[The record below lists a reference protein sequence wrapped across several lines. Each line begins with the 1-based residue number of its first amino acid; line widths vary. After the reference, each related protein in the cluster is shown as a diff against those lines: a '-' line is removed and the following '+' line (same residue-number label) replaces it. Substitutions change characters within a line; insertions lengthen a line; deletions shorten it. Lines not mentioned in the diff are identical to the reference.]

1 MTFQDLGRSLALRS
15 TLSTCLIAVAGAA
28 MAQSSLTD
36 ADLKTLV
43 VGKTVDF
50 KSLVNGRTGAG
61 YFAPD
66 GQYSL
71 KFDNGK
77 TIEAE
82 WRIAADGT
90 LCILGLAQ
98 VCGPVS
104 RGADGVYTRYTG
116 DKPTAVLTKFTAG
129 KTF

>member
-1 MTFQDLGRSLALRS
+1 MKSMKLCRSLAGRNL
-15 TLSTCLIAVAGAA
+15 LSTCLIAVAGAA

-66 GQYSL
+66 GGYSL
-71 KFDNGK
+71 RFDNGM
-77 TIEAE
+77 TIEAK
-82 WRIAADGT
+82 WSIAADGT
-90 LCILGLAQ
+90 LCINGLAQ

-116 DKPTAVLTKFTAG
+116 DKPTAVLMKFTPG

>member
-1 MTFQDLGRSLALRS
+1 MKSMHLCHALAGRTL
-15 TLSTCLIAVAGAA
+15 LSTCLIAVAGAA

-66 GQYSL
+66 GRYTL
-71 KFDNGK
+71 RFDNGMTVGK
-77 TIEAE
+77 RT
-82 WRIAADGT
+82 RKG
-90 LCILGLAQ
+90 GRNPQ
-98 VCGPVS
+98 QGCGRS
-104 RGADGVYTRYTG
+104 S
-116 DKPTAVLTKFTAG
+116 L
-129 KTF
+129 

>member
-1 MTFQDLGRSLALRS
+1 MTSMDLCRSLAGRTL
-15 TLSTCLIAVAGAA
+15 LSTCLTAVAGAA
-28 MAQSSLTD
+28 MAQAPLSD

-50 KSLVNGRTGAG
+50 KSLVNGRKGAG

-66 GQYSL
+66 GRYTL
-71 KFDNGK
+71 RFDDGK
-77 TIEAE
+77 TLEAE

-90 LCILGLAQ
+90 LCILGMAQ

-116 DKPTAVLTKFTAG
+116 DKPTAVLMKFTEG

>member
-1 MTFQDLGRSLALRS
+1 MKSMDLCRSLAGRTL
-15 TLSTCLIAVAGAA
+15 LSTCLIAIAGAA
-28 MAQSSLTD
+28 MAQSPLTD
-36 ADLKTLV
+36 ADLKSLV

-66 GQYSL
+66 GRYTL
-71 KFDNGK
+71 RFDNGK

-82 WRIAADGT
+82 WNIAADGT
-90 LCILGLAQ
+90 LCINGLAQ

-116 DKPTAVLTKFTAG
+116 DKPTAVLMKFTAG

>member
-1 MTFQDLGRSLALRS
+1 MKSMDLCHSLAGRAL
-15 TLSTCLIAVAGAA
+15 LSTCLIAIAGAA
-28 MAQSSLTD
+28 MAQSPLTN

-50 KSLVNGRTGAG
+50 KSLVNGRMGAG

-66 GQYSL
+66 GRYTL
-71 KFDNGK
+71 RFDNGK

-82 WRIAADGT
+82 WNIAADGT
-90 LCILGLAQ
+90 LCILGMAQ

-116 DKPTAVLTKFTAG
+116 DKPTAVLMKFTEG

>member
-1 MTFQDLGRSLALRS
+1 MKSKNLGPSLAWRS
-15 TLSTCLIAVAGAA
+15 TLSACLIAVAGAA
-28 MAQSSLTD
+28 MAQSPLTH

-66 GQYSL
+66 GKYTL
-71 KFDNGK
+71 RFENGK
-77 TIEAE
+77 IIDAE
-82 WRIAADGT
+82 WSIAADGT
-90 LCILGLAQ
+90 LCINGLAQ

-116 DKPTAVLTKFTAG
+116 DKPTAVLMKFTAG

>member
-1 MTFQDLGRSLALRS
+1 MKSMHLCRSLARRTL
-15 TLSTCLIAVAGAA
+15 LSTCLITVAGTA

-66 GQYSL
+66 GRYSL
-71 KFDNGK
+71 RFDNGK
-77 TIEAE
+77 TFEAE

-90 LCILGLAQ
+90 LCINGLAQ

-116 DKPTAVLTKFTAG
+116 DKPTAVLMKYTAG